1 MMKTQEVKGYRVW
14 LNSENMHESSL
25 KWMSELEFA
34 KDEQLFFNDLIKSY
48 TLQLIDS
55 KHFEEGKKM
64 SERISK
70 IHDEINAL
78 LEAVQCHENGL
89 EIMVDGLDQYE
100 EEQAYRDEHRELI
113 EKINAFTK
121 KYQTLKKE
129 LFLLVKGAI
138 KEGKQKRLL
147 E

>member
-1 MMKTQEVKGYRVW
+1 MKTQEVKGYRVW
-14 LNSENMHESSL
+14 LNSENMHESTL
-25 KWMSELEFA
+25 KWVSELEFA

-55 KHFEEGKKM
+55 KHFEDGKKM
-64 SERISK
+64 SVKISK
-70 IHDEINAL
+70 IHDEIIDL
-78 LEAVQCHENGL
+78 LEEVKRHENGL

-100 EEQAYRDEHRELI
+100 EEEAYRDEHRELI
-113 EKINAFTK
+113 IKVNAFLSE
-121 KYQTLKKE
+121 YRALKKE
-129 LFLLVKGAI
+129 LFELVKGVI

>member
-1 MMKTQEVKGYRVW
+1 MKTQEVKGYRVW

-25 KWMSELEFA
+25 KWLSELEFA

-55 KHFEEGKKM
+55 EHFEDAKKM
-64 SERISK
+64 SEQISK
-70 IHDEINAL
+70 THDDIIAL
-78 LEAVQCHENGL
+78 IEAVKHHENGL

-100 EEQAYRDEHRELI
+100 EEQAYRDEHRDLI
-113 EKINAFTK
+113 LKINAFLDEYK
-121 KYQTLKKE
+121 DLKKE
-129 LFLLVKGAI
+129 LFILIKGVI

-147 E
+147 